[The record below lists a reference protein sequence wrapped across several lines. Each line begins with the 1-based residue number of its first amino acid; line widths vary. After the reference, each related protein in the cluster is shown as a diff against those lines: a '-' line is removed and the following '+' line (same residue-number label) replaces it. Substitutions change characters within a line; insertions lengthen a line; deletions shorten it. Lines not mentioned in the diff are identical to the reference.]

1 MEVVYNRQ
9 EKEMMPDNGRY
20 MGIDLGINNLS
31 TCATNTGIAFII
43 NGKPVKAINQYYNK
57 RIAYLRSRIKTGL
70 SKRIKRTTEKRN
82 RRISDYIHKA
92 SRIII
97 NHAVSNNINTIVIG
111 YNKGWKQEVNIGKVN
126 NQKFVAIPFKQLIE
140 MIRYKAQLKGIN
152 VIITE
157 ESYTSKCSFIDKE
170 KYASIENT

>member
-1 MEVVYNRQ
+1 MNLSEG
-9 EKEMMPDNGRY
+9 K
-20 MGIDLGINNLS
+20 DLGKFYVGQTKHSPKKRAGKN
-31 TCATNTGIAFII
+31 GI
-43 NGKPVKAINQYYNK
+43 KYNK
-57 RIAYLRSRIKTGL
+57 CSYFWNASQKYGWDAFGLITIKTGL

-157 ESYTSKCSFIDKE
+157 ESYTSKCSFID
-170 KYASIENT
+170 